1 MMRIMYLW
9 QRSYSIFK
17 ATAMMIGMMGMEV
30 MMIFIMIRRREMIK
44 KENKR
49 KNRTVAPNLEKI
61 RVSINMRST
70 TTMIL

>member
-9 QRSYSIFK
+9 QRSYLIFK
-17 ATAMMIGMMGMEV
+17 ATAMMIVMMEREV
-30 MMIFIMIRRREMIK
+30 MMIFIMIRRREIIK
-44 KENKR
+44 KKNKR